1 VQRLKVLAPAMF
13 FLTKLEPENCQVGA
27 NLFHGRVL
35 AIRMYVDARVIF
47 LSGFGLV
54 CLCNRCFQCILGRML
69 VYSIHSTSSGTLWRG
84 VLRFRPC
91 KSHQCTCYRVKLAPG
106 RVLAIRS
113 YVDALVIYFPGCGLV
128 TTSFGVLC
136 FLFEGAGRRSQDVHV
151 APM

>member
-1 VQRLKVLAPAMF
+1 MPGR
-13 FLTKLEPENCQVGA
+13 A

-113 YVDALVIYFPGCGLV
+113 YVDALARLWPGNDIIWCAVFFVGRSWSSFSGYSCGAYVEHLNAV
-128 TTSFGVLC
+128 WL
-136 FLFEGAGRRSQDVHV
+136 L
-151 APM
+151 